1 MKRLVASLAIILCLG
16 ALWGCSSTNVK
27 HLIRQPWTLDNDQTL
42 TMKFWRFDYR
52 IAPTSDQFC
61 VRGTAF
67 PLSDTIPA
75 WANKVAD
82 IWFAAYLSDA
92 SGKVIAQDL
101 RVFEPGPLDQ
111 PSGIGFEFRLKPQDL
126 PTKSDLFITF
136 GYRMK
141 LSGDTDKGEVFFA
154 SEGAMTRF

>member
-1 MKRLVASLAIILCLG
+1 MKRLIACLAIIISLT

-27 HLIRQPWTLDNDQTL
+27 HLARQPWTLDANQSL
-42 TMKFWRFDYR
+42 AMKFWRFDYR
-52 IAPTSDQFC
+52 IVPTNDQFSVC
-61 VRGTAF
+61 GSAL
-67 PLSDTIPA
+67 PLSDAIPA
-75 WANKVAD
+75 WANQVAD

-101 RVFEPGPLDQ
+101 RVFEPGSLDRD
-111 PSGIGFEFRLKPQDL
+111 SGIGFEFRLKPETL
-126 PTKSDLFITF
+126 PTRNELFITF

-141 LSGDTDKGEVFFA
+141 LTGDRGKNEVFFA